1 MVEKMGQTLAITSG
15 KGGVGKSCI
24 AANLAV
30 AMARMGRSTL
40 LVDADFGLGNSALL
54 LGCGVVNGIEHVL
67 RGECRAAEAAVEAP
81 EGLVLL
87 PASADGQRV
96 GWELGPGAGD
106 IRADLSSFESQFEYV
121 IVDTGAG
128 LMPKTI
134 DAALAVQRMV
144 LVATPEPTAIA
155 DAYATMKA
163 MLVERSDMVVH
174 LVINMAESQHEA
186 EELQDK
192 FAELTVR
199 FLGAQIDNRS
209 YIPFDRY
216 VREAAKRQIPFVQLN
231 PPSSA
236 TEAIENLALWLDRN
250 KLASRSAGF
259 FDSVLGWE
267 DADWKTQA
275 KVSS

>member
-1 MVEKMGQTLAITSG
+1 MGQTLAVTSG

-24 AANLAV
+24 AVNLAV
-30 AMARMGRSTL
+30 VMARMGRSTL

-54 LGCGVVNGIEHVL
+54 LGCGVENSIEHVL
-67 RGECRAAEAAVEAP
+67 RGECRAEEVAVEGP
-81 EGLVLL
+81 DGLVLL
-87 PASADGQRV
+87 PASANGQRA
-96 GWELGPGAGD
+96 GWELGPRVGD
-106 IRADLSSFESQFEYV
+106 IRADLSSFEAQFDYV

-128 LMPKTI
+128 LVPKTI
-134 DAALAVQRMV
+134 EAAVAVQRMV

-155 DAYATMKA
+155 DSYATMKA
-163 MLVERSDMVVH
+163 LLVERSDLAVH
-174 LVINMAESQHEA
+174 LVINMAESQSEA

-199 FLGAQIDNRS
+199 FLGAQIDNRG

-216 VREAAKRQIPFVQLN
+216 VREAAKRQVPFAQID
-231 PPSSA
+231 PPSPA
-236 TEAIENLALWLDRN
+236 AEAIERLSLWFDNN
-250 KLASRSAGF
+250 KLESRSAGF

-267 DADWKTQA
+267 DADWKTQV

>member
-1 MVEKMGQTLAITSG
+1 MGQTLAVTSG

-24 AANLAV
+24 AVNLAV
-30 AMARMGRSTL
+30 AIARMGRSTL

-54 LGCGVVNGIEHVL
+54 LGCGVENSLEHVL
-67 RGECRAAEAAVEAP
+67 SGECRAAEVVVEGP

-87 PASADGQRV
+87 PASANGQRA

-106 IRADLSSFESQFEYV
+106 ISADLSSFEAQFEYV

-128 LMPKTI
+128 LVSTTI
-134 DAALAVQRMV
+134 DAAVAVQRMV

-163 MLVERSDMVVH
+163 LLVERSDMAVH
-174 LVINMAESQHEA
+174 LVVNMAESQSEA
-186 EELQDK
+186 EELQEK
-192 FAELTVR
+192 FAELAVR
-199 FLGAQIDNRS
+199 FLGAQIDNWG

-216 VREAAKRQIPFVQLN
+216 VREASKRQVPLAQIN
-231 PPSSA
+231 PPSPA
-236 TEAIENLALWLDRN
+236 AEAIESLALWFDRN
-250 KLASRSAGF
+250 EFVSGSAGF
-259 FDSVLGWE
+259 FDSVLRWE